1 MSTSDGELRELQT
14 FVVQLG
20 AAINA
25 VSVPVF
31 AVQERLQRVAAA
43 YGATGTH
50 ISAFP
55 TSLLVTMGRGESA
68 TLGTRSGL
76 GLACP
81 GSARMIFVTRTR
93 RSCSP
98 TESGRGRS
106 SS

>member
-43 YGATGTH
+43 YGATGH

-93 RSCSP
+93 PSCSP